1 MRTGPPHQGPRQG
14 IASASSEPSCTR
26 VVFGG
31 RLFFDNFLK
40 LSIMMNWII
49 TLKQK
54 HAINIMA
61 GKKTVELR
69 TRVPLS
75 LAPGDRV
82 FVGIAGTKGSVAFSF
97 RVSFIDTQAP
107 LLIWSLYKNAMAISA
122 KTFWDYVASHDKM
135 TVIGVEDV
143 KLLPLPRNVKEF
155 GIGRCPQWFALSRN
169 PYEAFGL

>member
-1 MRTGPPHQGPRQG
+1 MRTGPPHQGPGQG

-40 LSIMMNWII
+40 LSIMMKWII
-49 TLKQK
+49 TLKQE
-54 HAINIMA
+54 HAIDMMA

-82 FVGIAGTKGSVAFSF
+82 FVGIEESKGSLAFSF

-107 LLIWSLYKNAMAISA
+107 LLIWSLYRDAMALDA
-122 KTFWDYVASHDKM
+122 ETFWHYVVSRDKM
-135 TVIGVEDV
+135 TAIGVEDV
-143 KLLPLPRNVKEF
+143 SLIPLPTNVKEF
-155 GIGRCPQWFALSRN
+155 ELGQYPQWFAFL
-169 PYEAFGL
+169 